1 MPYDTGFHFTLT
13 TIFIRYQPVPL
24 PCHVSCTPLYPT
36 SCYHLP
42 PFLVSFTPYSSG
54 PQCSPLSVPTT
65 PLLRYSECIL
75 IPYTNFHGL
84 CFMTIIL
91 RYQTIILYHI
101 CCRWCLSV
109 RGKLTPTLYM
119 ASSVRF
125 NKGDL
130 LVFELLIQISWS
142 GLSGPTSHFGRHLP
156 LKACFRRRWPWSSDE
171 EDGEK

>member
-1 MPYDTGFHFTLT
+1 MFH
-13 TIFIRYQPVPL
+13 VPL
-24 PCHVSCTPLYPT
+24 STPLPAIIYPP
-36 SCYHLP
+36 SWYHLP
-42 PFLVSFTPYSSG
+42 PTPVV
-54 PQCSPLSVPTT
+54 PNVPPLSVPTT

-84 CFMTIIL
+84 CFMIIIL

>member
-1 MPYDTGFHFTLT
+1 MPYDTGFHFTIT
-13 TIFIRYQPVPL
+13 IIFIRYQPVPL
-24 PCHVSCTPLYPT
+24 PCHVSCTPLYTT

-54 PQCSPLSVPTT
+54 PQCSPLSAPTT
-65 PLLRYSECIL
+65 PLPRCSECIL
-75 IPYTNFHGL
+75 IPNTNFHGL